1 MGDLAALLV
10 AAPETD
16 PLVALAGESPE
27 DGDTRREEV
36 PPHLVPEGHSL
47 HLPPPK
53 LPVPSPGSPVPSRSE
68 QHLLLGSQE
77 ERGPWGCHRRRG

>member
-10 AAPETD
+10 AAPETG

-27 DGDTRREEV
+27 DGDARREEV
-36 PPHLVPEGHSL
+36 PPHLVPEGYGL

-53 LPVPSPGSPVPSRSE
+53 LPVSSPGSLIPSRSE

-77 ERGPWGCHRRRG
+77 ERGSRGCHRRRG